1 MKSVS
6 VLAASILLLLCSS
19 SFERPNVPVHHP
31 IIVTADSLHVRSGPG
46 RSFSITNK
54 LTKNTKLSVS
64 DLQGDWYYVESSDIQ
79 GWVFKKFT
87 KTVALRSV
95 QPSMQVA
102 QRQPVYTLSKS
113 FRHLKGKTII
123 IDAGHGGK
131 DKGAIG
137 TQGTYEKDLTLR
149 TALILQNKL
158 QKEGAH
164 VILTRTHDEYLLL
177 SQRTLQSTKAD
188 AFISIHYNSTNS
200 SQLTGLMT
208 YYYHQHQDSPLTH
221 SIHQSLINHA
231 KLKDKGERFG
241 NYYVLRENTRP
252 STLIELGFLSNEREE
267 TYINSISYQQMITS
281 AIAEGLNHY
290 FQEKEKTQAHL

>member
-1 MKSVS
+1 M
-6 VLAASILLLLCSS
+6 AASILLLLCSS
-19 SFERPNVPVHHP
+19 SFERPNVLVHQP

-54 LTKNTKLSVS
+54 LTKNTRLSVS
-64 DLQGDWYYVESSDIQ
+64 DRQGDWYYVESSVIQ

-113 FRHLKGKTII
+113 LRHLKGKTII

-164 VILTRTHDEYLLL
+164 VTLTRTHDEYLLL

-188 AFISIHYNSTNS
+188 AFISIHYNSTN
-200 SQLTGLMT
+200 
-208 YYYHQHQDSPLTH
+208 
-221 SIHQSLINHA
+221 
-231 KLKDKGERFG
+231 
-241 NYYVLRENTRP
+241 
-252 STLIELGFLSNEREE
+252 
-267 TYINSISYQQMITS
+267 
-281 AIAEGLNHY
+281 
-290 FQEKEKTQAHL
+290 

>member
-1 MKSVS
+1 MFLHKKKDFFYFHRILYFVIKGGLSIRHLNMKSVS

-19 SFERPNVPVHHP
+19 SFERPNVPVHQP

-54 LTKNTKLSVS
+54 LTKNTRLSVS
-64 DLQGDWYYVESSDIQ
+64 DRQGDWYYVESSDIQ

-113 FRHLKGKTII
+113 LQHLKGKTII

-137 TQGTYEKDLTLR
+137 TQGTYEKTSLFEQHLFYKT
-149 TALILQNKL
+149 NFK
-158 QKEGAH
+158 KKAH
-164 VILTRTHDEYLLL
+164 
-177 SQRTLQSTKAD
+177 
-188 AFISIHYNSTNS
+188 
-200 SQLTGLMT
+200 
-208 YYYHQHQDSPLTH
+208 
-221 SIHQSLINHA
+221 
-231 KLKDKGERFG
+231 
-241 NYYVLRENTRP
+241 
-252 STLIELGFLSNEREE
+252 
-267 TYINSISYQQMITS
+267 TS
-281 AIAEGLNHY
+281 
-290 FQEKEKTQAHL
+290 F

>member
-137 TQGTYEKDLTLR
+137 TQGTYEKTSLSEQHLFYKT
-149 TALILQNKL
+149 NFK
-158 QKEGAH
+158 KKAH
-164 VILTRTHDEYLLL
+164 
-177 SQRTLQSTKAD
+177 
-188 AFISIHYNSTNS
+188 
-200 SQLTGLMT
+200 
-208 YYYHQHQDSPLTH
+208 
-221 SIHQSLINHA
+221 
-231 KLKDKGERFG
+231 
-241 NYYVLRENTRP
+241 
-252 STLIELGFLSNEREE
+252 
-267 TYINSISYQQMITS
+267 TS
-281 AIAEGLNHY
+281 
-290 FQEKEKTQAHL
+290 F

>member
-1 MKSVS
+1 
-6 VLAASILLLLCSS
+6 
-19 SFERPNVPVHHP
+19 
-31 IIVTADSLHVRSGPG
+31 
-46 RSFSITNK
+46 
-54 LTKNTKLSVS
+54 LTKNTRLSVS
-64 DLQGDWYYVESSDIQ
+64 DRQGDWYYVESSDIQ

-102 QRQPVYTLSKS
+102 QREPVYTLSKS
-113 FRHLKGKTII
+113 LRHLKGKTII

-208 YYYHQHQDSPLTH
+208 YYYH
-221 SIHQSLINHA
+221 
-231 KLKDKGERFG
+231 
-241 NYYVLRENTRP
+241 
-252 STLIELGFLSNEREE
+252 
-267 TYINSISYQQMITS
+267 
-281 AIAEGLNHY
+281 
-290 FQEKEKTQAHL
+290 